1 MINRSFYNAIEQ
13 IISVHIIKSYRSIFE
28 RDEIKLFTGLSVIV
42 VIEKNNNNE
51 ITNKVLLLFLTE

>member
-28 RDEIKLFTGLSVIV
+28 RDEIKLITGLSVIV
-42 VIEKNNNNE
+42 VIEKKNNNE
-51 ITNKVLLLFLTE
+51 ITNKLLLLFLTE